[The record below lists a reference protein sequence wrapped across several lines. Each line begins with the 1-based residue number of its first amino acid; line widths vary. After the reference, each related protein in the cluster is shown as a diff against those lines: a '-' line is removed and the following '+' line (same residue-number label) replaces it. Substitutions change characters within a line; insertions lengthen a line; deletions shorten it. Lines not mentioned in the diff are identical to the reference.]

1 MLSAHSL
8 TVAEVRA
15 KSNAIHTENIAT
27 KPLARRVNLD
37 NIARHQDMVADT
49 LRDHGGGAFYAYF
62 FGWRRHPVTAR
73 AKNALDSQ
81 RQNWRDCS
89 SDVSEQK
96 NFVRMQDAAGQFSA
110 HG

>member
-1 MLSAHSL
+1 M
-8 TVAEVRA
+8 

-37 NIARHQDMVADT
+37 NIARHQDMIADA
-49 LRDHGGGAFYAYF
+49 LRDHGGGALSAYF
-62 FGWRRHPVTAR
+62 FDRRRHPVTAR

-81 RQNWRDCS
+81 RQNWRDYS
-89 SDVSEQK
+89 ANILK
-96 NFVRMQDAAGQFSA
+96 KKFARMHDAAGQFSA